1 MIGFLCK
8 DKNKINRDKVNKI
21 LDESRMIT
29 AFDTFIGIAERVLGI
44 DLSSCYLGK
53 PTKDLIDKI
62 YIIILNTTLHA
73 EVDLPFFKRI

>member
-1 MIGFLCK
+1 M
-8 DKNKINRDKVNKI
+8 NKI
-21 LDESRMIT
+21 LDESRMVT